1 MQLKILHYKKM
12 NYILKSK
19 SEELDIM
26 QNKNFLKFYSIFVS
40 VKANLH
46 TPQLISSDDLPDPT
60 TFEWQRNS

>member
-46 TPQLISSDDLPDPT
+46 TPQLIS
-60 TFEWQRNS
+60 